1 MYPASFVGSDGAR
14 MVFFRPVGLR
24 RAGELVL
31 SDLGDPEG
39 LVLATSS
46 SDAKLSTWSGQP
58 LFLPDGSRILF
69 LRLHD
74 EGPASMSVWTV
85 RTDGSDLRLLA
96 TEEGVI
102 FKTVWDPSSRL
113 IAYQTSYRDRETSLR
128 IVVVEDG
135 TEHEIESFTEL
146 NEPEL
151 MAWSPDGAGLGVT
164 HIEGRTEFW
173 VARDVL
179 GETGR

>member
-1 MYPASFVGSDGAR
+1 
-14 MVFFRPVGLR
+14 
-24 RAGELVL
+24 
-31 SDLGDPEG
+31 
-39 LVLATSS
+39 
-46 SDAKLSTWSGQP
+46 
-58 LFLPDGSRILF
+58 
-69 LRLHD
+69 
-74 EGPASMSVWTV
+74 MSVWTV

-135 TEHEIESFTEL
+135 PEHEIESFTEL